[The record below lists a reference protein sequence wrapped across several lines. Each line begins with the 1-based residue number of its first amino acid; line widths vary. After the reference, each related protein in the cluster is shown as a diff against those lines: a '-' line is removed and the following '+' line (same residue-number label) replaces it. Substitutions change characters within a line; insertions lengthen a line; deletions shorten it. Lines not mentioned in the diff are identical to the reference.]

1 MLKQFLKECQEILQK
16 NSQTTP
22 IQKLLLDC
30 QNNLNPND
38 YSLEFFCDLY
48 DKNQEAMQIAI
59 IGQFSSGKSTF
70 LNALLGENILPTGI
84 TPITSKVCKI
94 CYGDEYI
101 LEVVYKNG
109 HKIPQNIDFL
119 HKLTRQNSQNI
130 DYFCLYAPILLLK
143 EINFLDTPGFNSQNQ
158 EDTNT
163 TLKILENVD
172 GIIWLTLIDNAGKN
186 SEKQLLKEFI
196 KHYAQKS
203 LCVLNQKD
211 RLKSQEEINL
221 SVQYAKEAFNGIFAE
236 VIPIS
241 AKIGLQANLNSPQKI
256 LKNLLSNLSSKIQN
270 LIHIENKE
278 TLLSTLESDFQAT
291 SKSIQSTSQN
301 NTDYINLIKQSNM
314 QAIFDFITHTIKPKA
329 TLSKEYSTLK
339 KLKEMHILL
348 HYQYHKTLLCYK
360 SLTKIFINHLHNT
373 TLKSQTHQEKQQ
385 QIFNN
390 LYKTLDLL
398 LDSLAQNIYN
408 NLEKITLNFPIKQKS
423 LFKEKIILQSKE
435 VVSLPLEQIKIRL
448 QNQDSPFQKDF
459 KALSAQIHNFCNLF
473 RDLVE
478 EFSKDLKSKAKQWQD
493 KEVQKQE
500 IYKYAPNSQSF
511 KDLQHFSQQY
521 YECLITDFD
530 KNDLLATSNLQ
541 SQLHFL
547 SHFLTLNYNNAIES
561 ALNKLDLKLKN
572 SIAKHQ
578 ENQDF
583 AIFSPT
589 LENIRDYLNESFCF
603 EPLQAQLFGPM
614 NLLKKTY
621 SQFLKGLENL
631 TRDKIQLINDKM
643 INLKTEIDKIIKN
656 LQIIKKFMNMEPEL
670 LISKQDTKNK
680 EV

>member
-16 NSQTTP
+16 NSQTTS

-38 YSLEFFCDLY
+38 YSLEFFRDLY
-48 DKNQEAMQIAI
+48 DKNQESMQIAI

-84 TPITSKVCKI
+84 TPRTSKVCKS

-130 DYFCLYAPILLLK
+130 DYFGLYAPILLLK

-278 TLLSTLESDFQAT
+278 TLLSTLESDFQA
-291 SKSIQSTSQN
+291 N
-301 NTDYINLIKQSNM
+301 
-314 QAIFDFITHTIKPKA
+314 
-329 TLSKEYSTLK
+329 
-339 KLKEMHILL
+339 
-348 HYQYHKTLLCYK
+348 
-360 SLTKIFINHLHNT
+360 
-373 TLKSQTHQEKQQ
+373 
-385 QIFNN
+385 
-390 LYKTLDLL
+390 
-398 LDSLAQNIYN
+398 
-408 NLEKITLNFPIKQKS
+408 
-423 LFKEKIILQSKE
+423 
-435 VVSLPLEQIKIRL
+435 
-448 QNQDSPFQKDF
+448 
-459 KALSAQIHNFCNLF
+459 
-473 RDLVE
+473 
-478 EFSKDLKSKAKQWQD
+478 
-493 KEVQKQE
+493 
-500 IYKYAPNSQSF
+500 
-511 KDLQHFSQQY
+511 
-521 YECLITDFD
+521 
-530 KNDLLATSNLQ
+530 
-541 SQLHFL
+541 
-547 SHFLTLNYNNAIES
+547 
-561 ALNKLDLKLKN
+561 
-572 SIAKHQ
+572 
-578 ENQDF
+578 
-583 AIFSPT
+583 
-589 LENIRDYLNESFCF
+589 
-603 EPLQAQLFGPM
+603 
-614 NLLKKTY
+614 
-621 SQFLKGLENL
+621 
-631 TRDKIQLINDKM
+631 
-643 INLKTEIDKIIKN
+643 
-656 LQIIKKFMNMEPEL
+656 
-670 LISKQDTKNK
+670 
-680 EV
+680 